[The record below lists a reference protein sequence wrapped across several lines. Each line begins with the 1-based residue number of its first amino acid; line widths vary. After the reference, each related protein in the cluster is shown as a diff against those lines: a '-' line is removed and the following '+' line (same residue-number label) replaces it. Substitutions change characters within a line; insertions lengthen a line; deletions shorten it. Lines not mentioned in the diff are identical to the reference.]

1 MTHLPAA
8 LFSTF
13 FSLFAFKKD
22 TKNKSMFGRQQ
33 QQQQPKSKQASKEFD
48 LDELLNSTL
57 KDVDDDLDM
66 NDPELLVIK
75 K

>member
-1 MTHLPAA
+1 
-8 LFSTF
+8 
-13 FSLFAFKKD
+13 
-22 TKNKSMFGRQQ
+22 MFGRQQ
-33 QQQQPKSKQASKEFD
+33 PKSQPQAPKDFD

-75 K
+75 